1 MDKDMKVI
9 LYMEKN
15 KVEENIFIQTDI
27 VIKVNF
33 KMMKNVIIIV

>member
-1 MDKDMKVI
+1 MKVS

-15 KVEENIFIQTDI
+15 KAEENIFIQTDI

>member
-1 MDKDMKVI
+1 MDKDMKVS

>member
-1 MDKDMKVI
+1 MKVS